1 MGPSSRNS
9 SAPGRRSSPTPGSR
23 RLPDVER
30 RRSFPDV
37 VVGTIFVLI
46 GGAFVVGSLGYEL
59 GTPLRMGPGAFPL
72 LVGAIVAALGLAI
85 VVKGFIAGEVI
96 PFGRIPWR
104 AIAAIVVALLFFG
117 FTVRGLG
124 FVVTSAV
131 TALVTTL
138 ASSRVRLL
146 TAVAV
151 AAGLTVASTLIFVVG
166 LQLRLPLWG
175 PWLGF

>member
-1 MGPSSRNS
+1 M
-9 SAPGRRSSPTPGSR
+9 
-23 RLPDVER
+23 ER

-37 VVGTIFVLI
+37 LAGGIFILL

-72 LVGAIVAALGLAI
+72 LVGMLVAALGLAI
-85 VVKGFIAGEVI
+85 VIKGLVAGEAIV
-96 PFGRIPWR
+96 FGRIPWR
-104 AIAAIVVALLFFG
+104 AVAVITLALVFFG

-124 FVVTSAV
+124 FVPASAV
-131 TALVTTL
+131 TALLTTL

-151 AAGLTVASTLIFVVG
+151 SAGLTVAGTLIFVVG

>member
-1 MGPSSRNS
+1 M
-9 SAPGRRSSPTPGSR
+9 
-23 RLPDVER
+23 ER

-37 VVGTIFVLI
+37 LAGAMFVLL

-72 LVGAIVAALGLAI
+72 LVGVLVAALGVGI
-85 VVKGFIAGEVI
+85 VVKGLVAGEVI
-96 PFGRIPWR
+96 VFGRIPWR
-104 AIAAIVVALLFFG
+104 AVGVITLALVFFG

-124 FVVTSAV
+124 FVAASAV
-131 TALVTTL
+131 TALLTTL
-138 ASSRVRLL
+138 ASSRVRPLM
-146 TAVAV
+146 AVAV
-151 AAGLTVASTLIFVVG
+151 TAGLTVASALIFVVG